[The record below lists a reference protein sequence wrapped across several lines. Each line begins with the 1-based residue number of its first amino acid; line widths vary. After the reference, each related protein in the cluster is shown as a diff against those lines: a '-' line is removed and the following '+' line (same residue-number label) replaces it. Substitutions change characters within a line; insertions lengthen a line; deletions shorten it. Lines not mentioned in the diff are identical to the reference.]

1 MIKNAAKIDYDIK
14 SVPLNKEESERLTKI
29 IADYKK
35 KKVVKK
41 AKKRHSSHK
50 RVPA

>member
-1 MIKNAAKIDYDIK
+1 MIKNAAKIDHDIK
-14 SVPLNKEESERLTKI
+14 SVPLSKEESERLSKV

-35 KKVVKK
+35 
-41 AKKRHSSHK
+41 RRSSLK